1 MPKKQEILYVAYWDE
16 SIDESFSYAMYLSN
30 MLGEPLRIVLLNPD
44 GLGKKFD
51 DAMSATTLAK
61 AGEPETARE
70 MLGADDE
77 TEAGKIQNYLMEK
90 CQSSGIEA
98 TVHTGLD
105 ATATVVMNFLRNK
118 KIDMV
123 LLSPEVTNSKNILKK
138 LVKYS
143 PRPVITMA
151 NGASEAKA
159 S

>member
-1 MPKKQEILYVAYWDE
+1 MPGKQEILYVAYWDE
-16 SIDESFSYAMYLSN
+16 SVDESFSYAMYLSN
-30 MLGEPLRIVLLNPD
+30 MLGEPLRIVLLNQN
-44 GLGKKFD
+44 GLGKKFED
-51 DAMSATTLAK
+51 SMTAATFAE
-61 AGEPETARE
+61 AGEPETAQE
-70 MLGADDE
+70 MLAGYDE
-77 TEAGKIQNYLMEK
+77 SEAGKIQNYLMEK
-90 CQSSGIEA
+90 CKGTGIEA

-123 LLSPEVTNSKNILKK
+123 LLSPAVTNSQNILKK

-151 NGASEAKA
+151 NGASEAQA